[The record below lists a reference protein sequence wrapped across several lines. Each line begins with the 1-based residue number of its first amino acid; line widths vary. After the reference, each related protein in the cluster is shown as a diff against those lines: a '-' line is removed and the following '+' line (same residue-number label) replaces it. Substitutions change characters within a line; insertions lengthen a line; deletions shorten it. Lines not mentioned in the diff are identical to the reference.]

1 MGMSASQARFLILT
15 AQKNNNEY
23 QAQRITHERL
33 VLAQNTERWTMEYND
48 KMNNKTLLFN
58 LKTAADT
65 DLYNYNRKLTYNDI
79 VGSPYDEANPGL
91 GARLTT
97 NTGKTI
103 VPAMP
108 SPIEIARYN
117 GKTVVGEVTQE
128 MKNELLAS
136 MDPTKVDFNLD
147 GTISED
153 ELNKLVDEKY
163 YATGIEGQET
173 LPPIENSVY
182 SGLKEED
189 YFVDPTITNP
199 ENLQMALTNGV
210 YFISMLKYDPSNP
223 IEASWQEVNYAN
235 TTETLI
241 SEVLD
246 KTDDAAAQAEYD
258 KRNSSFQQKDK
269 MLELR
274 LKQLESEHKALETE
288 MESVK
293 KVIQEDVESSFKTFG

>member
-147 GTISED
+147 G
-153 ELNKLVDEKY
+153 
-163 YATGIEGQET
+163 QET